1 MENFIA
7 KNPNQ
12 PQLGD
17 ENFDPLRADKTKI
30 PPATKRDYE
39 IVAFNIAIKMI
50 ECFSFKPWMDS
61 SDIISA
67 NGERINSN
75 GEIYTPKFRRK

>member
-1 MENFIA
+1 MKSFIE
-7 KNPNQ
+7 NPNQ

-30 PPATKRDYE
+30 PPATKRDYK
-39 IVAFNIAIKMI
+39 IITFNIAVKMI
-50 ECFSFKPWMDS
+50 ECFRYRTWM
-61 SDIISA
+61 SDPDVMSA

-75 GEIYTPKFRRK
+75 SKIYMPKFKRGG

>member
-1 MENFIA
+1 MESFIV
-7 KNPNQ
+7 KNSNQ
-12 PQLGD
+12 PQLGN

-50 ECFSFKPWMDS
+50 KCFRYLPWMSNPDV
-61 SDIISA
+61 ISVT
-67 NGERINSN
+67 GKRINSDS
-75 GEIYTPKFRRK
+75 EVYMPKFRRK

>member
-1 MENFIA
+1 MESFIV

-17 ENFDPLRADKTKI
+17 ENFDSLRTDKTKI

-50 ECFSFKPWMDS
+50 KCFRYLSWMS
-61 SDIISA
+61 NPNVI
-67 NGERINSN
+67 NVTGKRINSD
-75 GEIYTPKFRRK
+75 GEVYTPKFRRK